1 MLFRS
6 TGLEA
11 SEILA
16 TSGCHLTI
24 VEMVESLGPGMYPPL
39 VENLMEQIMPHS
51 PKIFTTHRLEQI
63 NDSGITIKNLPK
75 KEPLYLPMD
84 WVVLAVGSQPR
95 AEVVDKIRSSFS
107 NVRIIGDAVKSGRIL
122 EATQDAHG
130 KAFVFEPL

>member
-1 MLFRS
+1 M
-6 TGLEA
+6 
-11 SEILA
+11 
-16 TSGCHLTI
+16 
-24 VEMVESLGPGMYPPL
+24 
-39 VENLMEQIMPHS
+39 
-51 PKIFTTHRLEQI
+51 
-63 NDSGITIKNLPK
+63 KNLPK